1 MESLVIYGI
10 GYLAVR
16 RCYVNPAGTI
26 AKITRRLNGMNSGR
40 CFPAMLPPP
49 TPFKMFV
56 LAASAFEMRLTHF
69 LAAVLPAGLCAASYS
84 PC

>member
-1 MESLVIYGI
+1 
-10 GYLAVR
+10 
-16 RCYVNPAGTI
+16 
-26 AKITRRLNGMNSGR
+26 MNSGR